1 MPATKEVH
9 LKIQGMHCA
18 SCVGN
23 IERGVAQLQGVDQCR
38 VNLALNSAAVTF
50 DQQGVTQEAIVKK
63 IKELGYHAEIGS
75 ADILAIN
82 RTESAAARTAFIH
95 ALMLSVPLVLVAM
108 FPMFIGT
115 HLFGPLADGV
125 IQAIAAAIVLFYPGR
140 SIMFD
145 AARQTAHWHANM
157 NTLIALGTLTAFG
170 WSLYVLTASLTTG
183 AAEPLYFDSA
193 GMIITLILLGRYLE
207 ARSKGEAG
215 QAIKALMELRPQTT
229 TVIIENTEISIDAGA
244 VRPDMI
250 LLVKA
255 GEKIPA
261 DGVIVEGE
269 GFVDESL
276 LTGESLPVDKKP
288 GHTVVGGSLNGN
300 RPFKMKVT
308 ASGEESFLARIIRQ
322 VAEAQSRKA
331 PVQRLADQVAS
342 VFVPIVILL
351 AAITLAGWYLLD
363 PANPLLVRSVISVL
377 IIACPCALGLATPTA
392 ILVGGGR
399 AAREGIIIRGGDIL
413 ENLTRVDTV
422 IFDKTGTL
430 TTGEF
435 EVIEVRTFGRMSER
449 NLVRIV
455 GSAEIQSEH
464 PLAQAIVNHMQRHRI
479 EKTMIRKV
487 ESRPGFGV
495 TADCDGRRLVVGNRS
510 LMQTEQ
516 ISLGPSSHI
525 GDQEMEKGRTVIFA
539 ALDGEV
545 VGLISMSDRL
555 RKDAKEVVGQLKT
568 SMARLDMISGDTQRT
583 AGGVARSVGLENF
596 QAEVRPEQKKFIV
609 DSYRKAGYNV
619 AMVGDGI
626 NDAPAL
632 AAANVGIAI
641 GTGTDIAIETADV
654 VLIRPDLVNVLKLFD
669 ISRRTMR
676 IIRQN
681 LFWAFFYN
689 LAAVPIAA
697 GVFYPWFGLTLSP
710 VIAAGAM
717 AFSSVFV
724 VSNSLRLHQRI
735 P

>member
-1 MPATKEVH
+1 MPATKELH
-9 LKIQGMHCA
+9 LKIDGMHCA
-18 SCVGN
+18 SCVSN
-23 IERGVAQLQGVDQCR
+23 IERSVAALEGVGQCK

-50 DQQGVTQEAIVKK
+50 SRQGVTEEAIVDK
-63 IKELGYHAEIGS
+63 IRELGYHAQIGS
-75 ADILAIN
+75 ADILTVN
-82 RTESAAARTAFIH
+82 QRELAAARRAFVH
-95 ALMLSVPLVLVAM
+95 ALIVSVPLIIVAM
-108 FPMFIGT
+108 FPMITGL
-115 HLFGPLADGV
+115 HLVGPLADGI

-140 SIMFD
+140 SIMSD
-145 AARQTAHWHANM
+145 AARQTAHFRANM

-170 WSLYVLTASLTTG
+170 WSLYVLIVQSNTG
-183 AAEPLYFDSA
+183 TGEPLYFDSA
-193 GMIITLILLGRYLE
+193 GMIIALILVGRYLE
-207 ARSKGEAG
+207 ARSRGEAG
-215 QAIKALMELRPQTT
+215 QAIRALIELRPKTT
-229 TVIIENTEISIDAGA
+229 TAIIENTEISIDAGA
-244 VRPDMI
+244 VRPDMV

-276 LTGESLPVDKKP
+276 LTGESLPVDKRS
-288 GHTVVGGSLNGN
+288 GDTVVGGSLNGN
-300 RPFKMKVT
+300 RPLKMKVT
-308 ASGEESFLARIIRQ
+308 TSGEESFLARIIHQ
-322 VAEAQSRKA
+322 VADAQSRKA
-331 PVQRLADQVAS
+331 PVQRLADRVAS

-351 AAITLAGWYLLD
+351 ALITLAGWYLLA
-363 PANPLLVRSVISVL
+363 PGNPLLVKSVISVL

-413 ENLTRVDTV
+413 ENLTRVDTIV
-422 IFDKTGTL
+422 FDKTGTL
-430 TTGEF
+430 TAGEF
-435 EVIEVRTFGRMSER
+435 EVIEIKTFGRMSER

-464 PLAQAIVNHMQRHRI
+464 PLAQAIVNYMQRHRI

-495 TADCDGRRLVVGNRS
+495 TADCDGRPLVVGNRS
-510 LMQTEQ
+510 LMQSEQ
-516 ISLGPSSHI
+516 ISLGPSSLI
-525 GDQEMEKGRTVIFA
+525 GDQEMEKGRTVVYA
-539 ALDGEV
+539 ALDGQV

-555 RKDAKEVVGQLKT
+555 RNDAKEVVGQLKNT
-568 SMARLDMISGDTQRT
+568 MTRLDMISGDTLRT

-641 GTGTDIAIETADV
+641 GTGTDIAMETADV
-654 VLIRPDLVNVLKLFD
+654 VLIRPELVNVLRLFD

-697 GVFYPWFGLTLSP
+697 GAFYPWCGLTLSP

-724 VSNSLRLHQRI
+724 ISNSLRLNQRI
-735 P
+735 L